1 MKKYRRVMNL
11 NNRSYK
17 IFVDFDGTIT
27 GKDVGEAMFL
37 KFGDAEKSKAWIVE
51 WLDQKINSVE
61 LWKLLCSTVK
71 NFDGKKFDEF
81 LNGIQIDPA
90 FKKFVNYCHA
100 EGFELRILSD
110 GLDYYIQKILQREGL
125 DHLEVY
131 SNQLT
136 FDDDNNLVPVF
147 PFTDE
152 ECTQCANCKRNHLL
166 NFSSE
171 EDYSFYIGDGST
183 DICPAQF
190 CDFIFAKNSLL
201 RYCEVNRIT
210 YFPYSTFDDV
220 IKKLDELKKR
230 KRLKKRYQAELKRR
244 EVFIQG

>member
-1 MKKYRRVMNL
+1 MNL

-27 GKDVGEAMFL
+27 QKDVGEAMFL
-37 KFGDAEKSKAWIVE
+37 KFGDAQKSKAWIDE

-61 LWKLLCSTVK
+61 LWKLLCTTVK
-71 NFDGKKFDEF
+71 NFEEKKFDEF
-81 LNGIQIDPA
+81 LNGIQIDAA
-90 FKKFVNYCHA
+90 FKKFVNYCQL

-110 GLDYYIQKILQREGL
+110 GLDYYIQKILQREELG
-125 DHLEVY
+125 HLEVY

-136 FDDDNNLVPVF
+136 FDDNKNLIPVF
-147 PFTDE
+147 PFKDE
-152 ECTQCANCKRNHLL
+152 ECTQCANCKRNHVL
-166 NFSSE
+166 NFSCE

-201 RYCEVNRIT
+201 RHCEVNRIT
-210 YFPYSTFDDV
+210 YFPYKTFDDV
-220 IKKLDELKKR
+220 IKKLDDLKKK
-230 KRLKKRYQAELKRR
+230 KRLKKKHQAELKRR

>member
-1 MKKYRRVMNL
+1 MNL
-11 NNRSYK
+11 NNKSYK

-27 GKDVGEAMFL
+27 QTDVGEAMFL
-37 KFGDAEKSKAWIVE
+37 KFGDVEKCEIWIDE
-51 WLDQKINSVE
+51 WLNQKLNSKE

-71 NFDGKKFDEF
+71 NFDEDEF
-81 LNGIQIDPA
+81 DLFLDGIKIDPA
-90 FKKFVNYCHA
+90 FKKFVDYCQA
-100 EGFELRILSD
+100 EAFELRILSD
-110 GLDYYIQKILQREGL
+110 GFDYYIKKILKREGL

-131 SNQLT
+131 SNRLT
-136 FDDDNNLVPVF
+136 FDEEKNLIPIF

-152 ECTQCANCKRNHLL
+152 ECTQCANCKRNHVL

-171 EDYSFYIGDGST
+171 DDYSFYIGDGNT
-183 DICPAQF
+183 DICPVQF

-201 RYCEVNRIT
+201 RYCEINRIT

-220 IKKLDELKKR
+220 IKRIEELKKK
-230 KRLKKRYQAELKRR
+230 KRLKKRHQAELKRR

>member
-1 MKKYRRVMNL
+1 MNL
-11 NNRSYK
+11 NNKQYK

-27 GKDVGEAMFL
+27 QTDVGEAMFL
-37 KFGDAEKSKAWIVE
+37 RFGNVEKSKVWIDE
-51 WLDQKINSVE
+51 WLNQKLNSKE

-71 NFDGKKFDEF
+71 NFNEVEFDLFLDGIK
-81 LNGIQIDPA
+81 IDPA
-90 FKKFVNYCHA
+90 FKKFVDYCQA
-100 EGFELRILSD
+100 EAFELRVLSD
-110 GLDYYIQKILQREGL
+110 GFDYYIKKILKREGL

-131 SNQLT
+131 SNRLT
-136 FDDDNNLVPVF
+136 FDEEKNLIPRF

-152 ECTQCANCKRNHLL
+152 ECTQCANCKRNHVL

-171 EDYSFYIGDGST
+171 DDYSFYVGDGNT
-183 DICPAQF
+183 DTCPVQF

-201 RYCEVNRIT
+201 RYCEINRIT

-220 IKKLDELKKR
+220 IKKIDEIKVK
-230 KRLKKRYQAELKRR
+230 KRLKKRHQAELKRR